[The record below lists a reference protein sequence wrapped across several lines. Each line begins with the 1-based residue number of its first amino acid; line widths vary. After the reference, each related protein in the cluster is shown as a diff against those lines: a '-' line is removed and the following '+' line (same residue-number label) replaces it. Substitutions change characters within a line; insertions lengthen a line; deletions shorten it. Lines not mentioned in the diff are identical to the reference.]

1 MERAAL
7 RDGEQQQ
14 RLKCCR
20 QALVELTTKGGGQK
34 RSKRGVQ
41 TKMKIQ
47 GEQETVSECAEML
60 NATNFDERC
69 GFSCNHC
76 VKTCGSTG
84 TVLIRQILI
93 GVSKSVTMQRGN

>member
-7 RDGEQQQ
+7 RDGEQQE

-34 RSKRGVQ
+34 RSERGVQ

-47 GEQETVSECAEML
+47 GEQETASDCVSVCVCAEML
-60 NATNFDERC
+60 NATNFDERLQT
-69 GFSCNHC
+69 
-76 VKTCGSTG
+76 VAVVPRAT
-84 TVLIRQILI
+84 TVL
-93 GVSKSVTMQRGN
+93 KPAA